1 MKRQT
6 VVRLSLVAAGV
17 LSACAINAGEIRAAN
32 DPNVIPNRYIVVY
45 KDDAVTVATRGAI
58 NARALSEGHR
68 RQFGADVKQVFE
80 HALKGAVVVLDH
92 ASAQKLADDPAVAFV
107 EQDRIVRL
115 QATQTGATWGLDRI
129 DQNDLPLNSSY
140 TYPTGGSTVHA
151 YIIDTGVYTAHS
163 NFGGRIGNGY
173 DAIGGGTGDCQGH
186 GTHVAGTVGSTT
198 YGVAKSVVIHPV
210 RVLGC
215 DGSGSVSGIVAGFD
229 WVRANHVKPAVAN
242 ASLGGGASS
251 AMDTAASNLVAAGVT
266 TVVAAGNDNS
276 NACNYSP
283 ARASGVITVGSTDS
297 SDNRSSFSNY
307 GSCVEI
313 YAPGSNIT
321 STSRTGSTT
330 SMSGTSMASP
340 HVAGAAALYLAANP
354 SATPSQVGSA
364 LINNGTSNTIN
375 GIPSGANKMLNISF
389 LNGTTPP
396 PPPPPPPPPGGGSL
410 TNGVPVSN
418 LGTSTGQWLHYTL
431 VVPSGAS
438 NLRFT
443 SSGGSGD
450 ADMFVR
456 FGAQPSSSVYDCKSE
471 GSSNSET
478 CNIPTA
484 QAGTY
489 HVSLYAYSSFSGASL
504 TGAYTT
510 GGGGG
515 GCSGLPQWNA
525 NTYYNAGD
533 KVQYNGRQYQARYA
547 IWYWSPVYSAYWTDL
562 GACS

>member
-1 MKRQT
+1 
-6 VVRLSLVAAGV
+6 
-17 LSACAINAGEIRAAN
+17 
-32 DPNVIPNRYIVVY
+32 
-45 KDDAVTVATRGAI
+45 
-58 NARALSEGHR
+58 
-68 RQFGADVKQVFE
+68 
-80 HALKGAVVVLDH
+80 
-92 ASAQKLADDPAVAFV
+92 
-107 EQDRIVRL
+107 
-115 QATQTGATWGLDRI
+115 
-129 DQNDLPLNSSY
+129 
-140 TYPTGGSTVHA
+140 
-151 YIIDTGVYTAHS
+151 
-163 NFGGRIGNGY
+163 
-173 DAIGGGTGDCQGH
+173 
-186 GTHVAGTVGSTT
+186 
-198 YGVAKSVVIHPV
+198 
-210 RVLGC
+210 
-215 DGSGSVSGIVAGFD
+215 
-229 WVRANHVKPAVAN
+229 
-242 ASLGGGASS
+242 
-251 AMDTAASNLVAAGVT
+251 MDTAASNLVAAGVT

-307 GSCVEI
+307 GTCVEI

-389 LNGTTPP
+389 LNGGT

-410 TNGVPVSN
+410 SNGVPVSN
-418 LGTSTGQWLHYTL
+418 LGASTGQWLHYTL

-471 GSSNSET
+471 GSTNSET
-478 CNIPTA
+478 CNIATA

-489 HVSLYAYSSFSGASL
+489 HVSLFAYSTFSGASL
-504 TGAYTT
+504 TGAYNS
-510 GGGGG
+510 GGGG

-533 KVQYNGRQYQARYA
+533 KVQFNGRQYQARYA
-547 IWYWSPVYSAYWTDL
+547 IWYWSPSYSAYWIDL